1 MPWLDCHSHESALKT
16 VAAAVGVPEDLLA
29 SAIIAGE
36 PDFSSISDDPV
47 EALPREILSRVGIEL
62 DQVELDGALLFHG
75 TRLTDIESVRRGGL
89 QPLSQRLEA
98 IWEMLGNLAR
108 PELDTEAW
116 LDFRNWVEDDG
127 GDHHGWLYRLKASEL
142 QQDGPFTVLVKD
154 TLMRPKEL
162 HLHDYLDCPEIVQ
175 DICRCHSSRY
185 GPETDLEAHF
195 KAVTH
200 PCIVTVRRAGIDSGA
215 IRAAI
220 WFIRAQLLGG
230 TLDLCTAGFP
240 PKPIAPED
248 VVAVDVIGKNCLDPD
263 PSPDQEHAR

>member
-127 GDHHGWLYRLKASEL
+127 GDHHGWLYRLKAS
-142 QQDGPFTVLVKD
+142 
-154 TLMRPKEL
+154 
-162 HLHDYLDCPEIVQ
+162 
-175 DICRCHSSRY
+175 
-185 GPETDLEAHF
+185 
-195 KAVTH
+195 
-200 PCIVTVRRAGIDSGA
+200 
-215 IRAAI
+215 
-220 WFIRAQLLGG
+220 
-230 TLDLCTAGFP
+230 
-240 PKPIAPED
+240 
-248 VVAVDVIGKNCLDPD
+248 
-263 PSPDQEHAR
+263 